1 MRQEDLSEQKILL
14 ELCRG
19 RSEKGRK
26 DLKTPLQRVKD
37 PTGRIDWLLASLL
50 DRVIEKKRD
59 PVLSRVY
66 SQLKAPVEQL
76 LRAKLGPR
84 NKEMRKL
91 RKYITEG
98 QKMLAEAQRRRMA

>member
-1 MRQEDLSEQKILL
+1 MRQEDLSEQTILL
-14 ELCRG
+14 GLCRG
-19 RSEKGRK
+19 RSEKRGE

-37 PTGRIDWLLASLL
+37 PTGRIDWLMASLIS
-50 DRVIEKKRD
+50 RVIEERRD

-66 SQLKAPVEQL
+66 SQLKTPVEQL

-84 NKEMRKL
+84 NKEMRKV